1 MKKIFKGMLLS
12 LLLISSSASLSGCFG
27 FGDEAMEIS
36 NITTVTL
43 ENGDIQVII
52 TYVDEDTKPTTF
64 VVPKGDSGED
74 GKDGNGIKEIT
85 SSQSED
91 GLNTLVNIT
100 FTQDN
105 VDPIEVK
112 VPNGVSII
120 DMKCPYN
127 EEKGMCELTVY
138 FSDRS
143 TFGPI
148 EVPKGEKGDKG
159 EDGKDGISIIDIS
172 TAINRD
178 LSVTVTIIL
187 SEGEP
192 FTFDIPAP
200 QKGEDGEDGREISNI
215 DAEFNEE
222 KDAYEFTVTYTDES
236 ETIFDVARQNKWFTE
251 DRKPDDTKD
260 GKDGD
265 IWYDVTNQVIYIK
278 ENKQWKEAINFE
290 ILQQESYTV
299 RFELNDS
306 KKEPGEM
313 PNTILKY
320 EEFDELEKGTC
331 FASERITVPVPTREG
346 YEFIGWY
353 ATKDKLNPTHG
364 AFTDMTPIMSDLTLY
379 ARWVKIEDGEL
390 DVPTEE
396 PSQEPTTEPSEEPSV
411 EPSVEEN

>member
-36 NITTVTL
+36 SITTVTL

-85 SSQSED
+85 YTQSED
-91 GLNTLVNIT
+91 KQTTLVNIA

-105 VDPIEVK
+105 VDPVEVK
-112 VPNGVSII
+112 VPNGVSVTGI
-120 DMKCPYN
+120 DQTFD
-127 EEKGMCELTVY
+127 EETQLTTLIVN
-138 FSDRS
+138 FSDGTKS
-143 TFGPI
+143 DPI
-148 EVPKGEKGDKG
+148 LIPKGEKGDKG
-159 EDGKDGISIIDIS
+159 EDGKDGIGIIDIKQKTNEDKS
-172 TAINRD
+172 VSLTFT
-178 LSVTVTIIL
+178 LSNDEVIKV
-187 SEGEP
+187 EV
-192 FTFDIPAP
+192 PAP
-200 QKGEDGEDGREISNI
+200 QKGDNGKDGREISAI
-215 DAEFNEE
+215 VSRFDKELD
-222 KDAYEFTVTYTDES
+222 KYVYTVTYNDES
-236 ETIFDVARQNKWFTE
+236 TTEFEVERQNKWFTE
-251 DRKPDDTKD
+251 DYKPTNE
-260 GKDGD
+260 GINGD
-265 IWYDVTNQVIYIK
+265 LWYDVNAQIIYIK
-278 ENKQWKEAINFE
+278 ESNSWKEAINFE

-390 DVPTEE
+390 DIPTEE
-396 PSQEPTTEPSEEPSV
+396 QTIEPTEPSEEPSV

>member
-36 NITTVTL
+36 SITTVTL

-85 SSQSED
+85 YTQSED
-91 GLNTLVNIT
+91 KQTTLVNIA
-100 FTQDN
+100 FTQEN
-105 VDPIEVK
+105 VDPVEVK
-112 VPNGVSII
+112 VPNGVSVTGI
-120 DMKCPYN
+120 DQTFD
-127 EEKGMCELTVY
+127 EETQLTTLIVN
-138 FSDRS
+138 FSDGTKS
-143 TFGPI
+143 DPI
-148 EVPKGEKGDKG
+148 LIPKGEKGDKG
-159 EDGKDGISIIDIS
+159 EDGISVLGMEQQ
-172 TAINRD
+172 INRD
-178 LSVTVTIIL
+178 YSVTL
-187 SEGEP
+187 
-192 FTFDIPAP
+192 TFKMSDGNDVVVEIPAP
-200 QKGEDGEDGREISNI
+200 QKGEDGENGKDGREISAI
-215 DAEFNEE
+215 VSRFDKELD
-222 KDAYEFTVTYTDES
+222 KYVYTVTYNDES
-236 ETIFDVARQNKWFTE
+236 TTEFEVERQNKWFTE
-251 DRKPDDTKD
+251 DYKPTKD
-260 GKDGD
+260 DGINGD
-265 IWYDVTNQVIYIK
+265 LWYDVNAQIIYIK
-278 ENKQWKEAINFE
+278 ESNSWKEAINFE

-353 ATKDKLNPTHG
+353 ATKDKLNPTYG
-364 AFTDMTPIMSDLTLY
+364 AFTDMTPIMSDLVLY

-396 PSQEPTTEPSEEPSV
+396 PS
-411 EPSVEEN
+411 VEEN